1 VAWKLGGWAWIE
13 KIWKEIKKILKV
25 ECRQVNIYIYL
36 QAGGLIFSNPSS
48 KTALQPQ
55 SRGGI
60 EGSHI
65 AKKEK
70 EKESSSS
77 PIKCPG

>member
-1 VAWKLGGWAWIE
+1 M
-13 KIWKEIKKILKV
+13 
-25 ECRQVNIYIYL
+25 

-65 AKKEK
+65 AKKEE
-70 EKESSSS
+70 EKKSSSS
-77 PIKCPG
+77 PVKCLG

>member
-1 VAWKLGGWAWIE
+1 M
-13 KIWKEIKKILKV
+13 
-25 ECRQVNIYIYL
+25 

-60 EGSHI
+60 EGSHRPQKK
-65 AKKEK
+65 KKE
-70 EKESSSS
+70 EEALAQ
-77 PIKCPG
+77 

>member
-1 VAWKLGGWAWIE
+1 M
-13 KIWKEIKKILKV
+13 
-25 ECRQVNIYIYL
+25 

-60 EGSHI
+60 EGSHL